1 MANYVHIENNTI
13 LEYHDKIPKNWKN
26 ISGLDLMTPEQR
38 LSLGW
43 YPVTN
48 LSDAH
53 NSDTHY
59 IAGYTYDIFADH
71 VVQTPQ
77 IVAYTEEE
85 VETRRIQRNEE
96 VLRQLRAQ
104 RNTLLAESDWTQ
116 VLDVSELYEPEWVT
130 AWKTYRQQLR
140 DLPESYETT
149 ELEDLQSVA
158 WPTPPQS

>member
-1 MANYVHIENNTI
+1 MANFVHIENNTI

-26 ISGLDLMTPEQR
+26 ISGLDLMTPEQQ

-59 IAGYTYDIFADH
+59 IAGYTYDIFTDH

-77 IVAYTEEE
+77 IIAYTEEE
-85 VETRRIQRNEE
+85 VETRRIQRNNE
-96 VLRQLRAQ
+96 VQQQLRAQ

-116 VLDVSELYEPEWVT
+116 VLDVLELYGTEWAT

-140 DLPESYETT
+140 DLPETYENT